1 MRTNRLKLVESLEYM
16 RTTRLKPQD
25 KNSYS
30 NNSSNGKELYQ
41 DS

>member
-1 MRTNRLKLVESLEYM
+1 MRKNRLKLVESLEHM
-16 RTTRLKPQD
+16 RKTRLKPPN

-41 DS
+41 DY